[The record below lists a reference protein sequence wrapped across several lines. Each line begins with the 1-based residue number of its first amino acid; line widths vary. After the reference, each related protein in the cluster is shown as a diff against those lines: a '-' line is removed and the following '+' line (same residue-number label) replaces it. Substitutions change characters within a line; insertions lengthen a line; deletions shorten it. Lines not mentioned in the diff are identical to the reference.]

1 MKGFERMLVCIIA
14 MRSMTLV
21 MKGKRLL
28 ERVNIYSETVSLDT
42 TVTRNGCAYGLKISR
57 YDLDEVL
64 NEFDRKN
71 LAYGEILGR

>member
-1 MKGFERMLVCIIA
+1 MKGLDRMLMCIIA

-28 ERVNIYSETVSLDT
+28 ERANINSEAVSLDT
-42 TVTRNGCAYGLKISR
+42 TVTKNGCAYGLKISR
-57 YDLDEVL
+57 YDLEKVMSIF
-64 NEFDRKN
+64 NSKG